1 MNPTIRKELTM
12 ARKSVIE
19 KNFKGVLTKGEFD
32 WDKVARL
39 GESEKSFLIYN
50 LYLYELN
57 KFESRS
63 QALKGK
69 PKSEEHKRKIAE
81 SMKGNKNALKQP
93 AQVIEITYNPKY
105 ADCWTILLENS
116 EDEYETITAS
126 DNPGYPQG
134 VWSSE
139 SGSYIDENDEK
150 KTWNDLPETL
160 QKYIEDYINVE
171 RS

>member
-19 KNFKGVLTKGEFD
+19 RNFKGVLTKGEFD
-32 WDKVARL
+32 FDKVNKL
-39 GESEKSFLIYN
+39 GESAKSLLIYN
-50 LYLYELN
+50 LYLYERD
-57 KFESRS
+57 KFEARS

-93 AQVIEITYNPKY
+93 EQVIEITYNPKY
-105 ADCWTILLENS
+105 ADCWTILLEN
-116 EDEYETITAS
+116 EDGYETITAS

-139 SGSYIDENDEK
+139 VGSYIDENDEK
-150 KTWNDLPETL
+150 KSWDDLPETL
-160 QKYIEDYINVE
+160 QKYIEDYLNG
-171 RS
+171 